1 MMNYNL
7 TIEGE
12 FSFHHKLFEGGK
24 LDAGTLRRGE
34 GSSTGKSA
42 LVVVDVVVGGGVV
55 VVVVVGGGGGGVV
68 LTFNFRCFASP
79 STIST
84 GFWQFAISEGLSS
97 IAIMMM
103 MTTTMTQIVMMMM
116 RRRMMIISMS
126 K

>member
-42 LVVVDVVVGGGVV
+42 LVVVGGGVV
-55 VVVVVGGGGGGVV
+55 VVVVVVGGGVV

>member
-55 VVVVVGGGGGGVV
+55 VVVVVVGGGGGGVV

-103 MTTTMTQIVMMMM
+103 MTTAMTQIVMMM
-116 RRRMMIISMS
+116 IISMS

>member
-1 MMNYNL
+1 MNYNL
-7 TIEGE
+7 TIEDE
-12 FSFHHKLFEGGK
+12 FSFHHKSFEGGK

-42 LVVVDVVVGGGVV
+42 LVVVGGGVV

>member
-1 MMNYNL
+1 M
-7 TIEGE
+7 
-12 FSFHHKLFEGGK
+12 
-24 LDAGTLRRGE
+24 DARTLRRGE

-42 LVVVDVVVGGGVV
+42 LVVVVVVGGGGVV
-55 VVVVVGGGGGGVV
+55 VVVVVVVVGGGDGGVV

-84 GFWQFAISEGLSS
+84 GFWQFAISEGLFS

-103 MTTTMTQIVMMMM
+103 MTTAMTQIVMMM
-116 RRRMMIISMS
+116 IISMS